1 MTPEAMKITNSTD
14 PLDSLLNRRSPVVV
28 RPDFLDRVIA
38 TTVMEAQERDDK
50 IIEFPKARPV
60 WLKVG
65 SLAAAAAL
73 VLGIWLSMR
82 TDDVRTV
89 VQIPPPQE
97 LAEDGLEQEL
107 VAVEDM
113 QTVISLEDPSELDD
127 AQLLSLLN

>member
-1 MTPEAMKITNSTD
+1 MKREAMKTPQPID

-38 TTVMEAQERDDK
+38 ATVMEEQEQGEK
-50 IIEFPKARPV
+50 IIAFPAARRLWV
-60 WLKVG
+60 KVG
-65 SLAAAAAL
+65 SLAAAAAV

-82 TDDVRTV
+82 PDDPQTV
-89 VQIPPPQE
+89 VQTPTSQE
-97 LAEDGLEQEL
+97 LEEEGLEQEL

-113 QTVISLEDPSELDD
+113 QTVISLEDPSEMDD

>member
-1 MTPEAMKITNSTD
+1 MKREAMKTPQPID

-38 TTVMEAQERDDK
+38 ATVMEEQEQAEK
-50 IIEFPKARPV
+50 IIAFPAARRLWV
-60 WLKVG
+60 KVG
-65 SLAAAAAL
+65 SLAAAAAV

-82 TDDVRTV
+82 PDDTQTV
-89 VQIPPPQE
+89 VQTPTSQE
-97 LAEDGLEQEL
+97 LEEEGLEQEL

-113 QTVISLEDPSELDD
+113 QTVISLEDPSEMDD

>member
-1 MTPEAMKITNSTD
+1 MKREAMKTPQPID

-38 TTVMEAQERDDK
+38 ATVMEEQEHAEK
-50 IIEFPKARPV
+50 IIAFPAARRLWV
-60 WLKVG
+60 KVG
-65 SLAAAAAL
+65 SLAAAAAV

-82 TDDVRTV
+82 PDDTQTV
-89 VQIPPPQE
+89 VQTPTSQE
-97 LAEDGLEQEL
+97 LEEEGLEQEL

-113 QTVISLEDPSELDD
+113 QTVISLEDPSEMDD